1 MDGER
6 IRAIV
11 HEIGER
17 LEGDWLLIG
26 GGLVA
31 LWIEP
36 GRTTEDLDIVGMAG
50 CDDPRLALLQLAD
63 DLGLPVET
71 LNSAADF
78 FVQRIDGW
86 EREVEL
92 LQRGSVGRIFRPS
105 ATLFLLLKV
114 GRPAPDPTGRKC
126 TRPSDSTFCSRASQS
141 ERSCALS
148 LLSEAA
154 RMSYSPDGSRLA
166 VATYLGFVY
175 LLRPESTAPILDLR
189 PDTGWLWAVGWSPD
203 GRHLAAGGG
212 TYEGLESAFWLWS
225 VLGR

>member
-17 LEGDWLLIG
+17 LEGDWLLVG

-36 GRTTEDLDIVGMAG
+36 GRMTEDLDIVGIAG
-50 CDDPRLALLQLAD
+50 CADPRLALLQFAD
-63 DLGLPVET
+63 DLGLPIET

-92 LQRGSVGRIFRPS
+92 LHRGSVGRIFRPS

-114 GRPAPDPTGRKC
+114 GRLSAQDL
-126 TRPSDSTFCSRASQS
+126 SDCEALLQKVESEGLALDRA
-141 ERSCALS
+141 
-148 LLSEAA
+148 
-154 RMSYSPDGSRLA
+154 RL
-166 VATYLGFVY
+166 
-175 LLRPESTAPILDLR
+175 
-189 PDTGWLWAVGWSPD
+189 
-203 GRHLAAGGG
+203 LAALD
-212 TYEGLESAFWLWS
+212 GLAATDDADLSDRRARLRARL
-225 VLGR
+225 VP